1 MLNKINYNFLQKEL
15 NFLYANFVQSINIYG
30 KIDYKKRLNLIQKY

>member
-15 NFLYANFVQSINIYG
+15 NFLYAIFVQSINSYG
-30 KIDYKKRLNLIQKY
+30 KIDYKKGLYLIQKY